1 MKALT
6 AEQIQELARAVQQLD
21 SEPDRP
27 RAAGA
32 YWAEIGR
39 RLGLTQQVAFD
50 RGRICGIRPRG
61 LVRKPGKG
69 EPCVFSEKF
78 KR

>member
-1 MKALT
+1 MRALT
-6 AEQIQELARAVQQLD
+6 PEQVRELVRAVLQLD

-27 RAAGA
+27 RTVTA

-39 RLGLTQQVAFD
+39 RLGLTQQVAIA

-61 LVRKPGKG
+61 LARAKSKG
-69 EPCVFSEKF
+69 DACVFSPKF
-78 KR
+78 KQ